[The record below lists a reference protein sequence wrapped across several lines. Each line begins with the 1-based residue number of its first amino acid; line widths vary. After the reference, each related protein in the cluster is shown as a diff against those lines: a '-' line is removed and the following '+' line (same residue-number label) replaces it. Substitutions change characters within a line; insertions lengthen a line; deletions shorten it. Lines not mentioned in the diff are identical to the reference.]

1 VKAAHLEK
9 IEARRKR
16 VKSILAPDTVNA
28 VKNLAWLLGKLSAT
42 SGVVSRGKAEDVRK
56 LLDDDVP
63 ELIQEIRDLN
73 QRLRE
78 VTRMSW
84 YLTLEAEAAST
95 AGAPPGMERATREV
109 A

>member
-16 VKSILAPDTVNA
+16 VKSILVPETASA
-28 VKNLAWLLGKLSAT
+28 VKNLAWVLGKLSAT
-42 SGVVSRGKAEDVRK
+42 SGVISRGKAEDVRR
-56 LLDDDVP
+56 LLDVDIP
-63 ELIQEIRDLN
+63 ELIQEVRDLN
-73 QRLRE
+73 HRLRD

-84 YLTLEAEAAST
+84 YLTLEAEAASS
-95 AGAPPGMERATREV
+95 AAVPPGMERATREV